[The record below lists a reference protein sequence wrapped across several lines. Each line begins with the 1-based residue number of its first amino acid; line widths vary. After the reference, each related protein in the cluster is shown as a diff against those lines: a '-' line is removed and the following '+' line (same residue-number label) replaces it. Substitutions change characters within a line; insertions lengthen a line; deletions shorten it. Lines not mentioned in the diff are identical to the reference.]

1 MTAMTRTRNF
11 YSTALFLTAVIFIP
25 LCASQE
31 EAQQTASS
39 DDANTIGGLAIPDG
53 VKVVPDIFYR
63 EGDTDRWQLDLAMPE
78 AESAKP
84 RPAIVFVHGG
94 GWRNGDK
101 RRANFLGPALEFASK
116 GYVCV
121 STNYRLVQHAPF
133 PACVEDVKCAVRWL
147 RAHAKEYNIDPERIG
162 AYGNSAGAHLVAM
175 LGLCPPEAGLE
186 GDGPWQAYSS
196 MVQAVVCSAT
206 PASFMMPMND
216 RAQQSRQNDSRKA
229 AGDDTPRR
237 RSRMPEELRK
247 KVSPLTYVT
256 AEAPAFLIIHDT
268 ADKTVSIRQG
278 DALNKALK
286 YAGAKDITYMRFEE
300 GYGHGVFR
308 KGIAKT
314 GPAMEAFFERTLKG
328 HQK

>member
-1 MTAMTRTRNF
+1 MAAMTRTRHF
-11 YSTALFLTAVIFIP
+11 YGIALFLTGVLVAP
-25 LCASQE
+25 LCAGQG
-31 EAQQTASS
+31 EARQSSSS
-39 DDANTIGGLAIPDG
+39 DAANTIGRLPIPEG

-78 AESAKP
+78 AGSDKP
-84 RPAIVFVHGG
+84 RPALVFVHGG

-101 RRANFLGPALEFASK
+101 RRANFLGPALAYASK
-116 GYVCV
+116 GYVCI
-121 STNYRLVQHAPF
+121 STNYRLMQHAPF

-186 GDGPWQAYSS
+186 GDGPWQGYSS

-206 PASFMMPMND
+206 PASFLMPMND
-216 RAQQSRQNDSRKA
+216 RVQQGRRNDSRGA
-229 AGDDTPRR
+229 AGGDTPRR

-256 AEAPAFLIIHDT
+256 ADAPAFLIIHDT
-268 ADKTVSIRQG
+268 ADKTVSIRHG
-278 DALNKALK
+278 DALNTALQD
-286 YAGAKDITYMRFEE
+286 AGAKDITYMRFEE
-300 GYGHGVFR
+300 GYGHGVFNR
-308 KGIAKT
+308 GIAKT

-328 HQK
+328 R